1 MKTETSGNYVKSST
15 WVKQKHD
22 LTYMK
27 HEA

>member
-1 MKTETSGNYVKSST
+1 MKTETSGNYVKCST